1 MGIACLKR
9 VCRRFRACHDQ
20 KPMQLT
26 RYDEIREAETFVL
39 KQIQQ
44 EFFSKEINSL
54 KSGKLLNKDTSIS
67 TLAPFLDENGL
78 MCVGG
83 RLNKAAG
90 ILPSK
95 EINPIILPK
104 NSHISVLLIRHFHEQ
119 VKHQGRLF
127 TEGTLRTAGYWI
139 LGGKRMILSFIPT
152 CVTCRKLRR
161 GLETQMMA
169 DLPEDRITPHFLY
182 QHIPCFILVPSNSI
196 YHIRSTSDLHSIKF
210 TS

>member
-1 MGIACLKR
+1 ME
-9 VCRRFRACHDQ
+9 
-20 KPMQLT
+20 LT

-44 EFFSKEINSL
+44 EIFSKEISSL
-54 KSGKLLNKDTSIS
+54 KSGKPLTKDKSIS

-95 EINPIILPK
+95 EINPIILSK

-119 VKHQGRLF
+119 VKHQGRLY
-127 TEGTLRTAGYWI
+127 TEGALRAAGY
-139 LGGKRMILSFIPT
+139 
-152 CVTCRKLRR
+152 
-161 GLETQMMA
+161 
-169 DLPEDRITPHFLY
+169 
-182 QHIPCFILVPSNSI
+182 
-196 YHIRSTSDLHSIKF
+196 
-210 TS
+210 